1 MEALVSNIFFSL
13 VKKTAACKK
22 EWQPPDRMVWSQ
34 LEPTPAH
41 LTYLVLTSFLIVY
54 ALFSVLVRNRLHLS
68 EPPLATI
75 WVSQPGVKDH
85 CHVPKS

>member
-1 MEALVSNIFFSL
+1 MA
-13 VKKTAACKK
+13 
-22 EWQPPDRMVWSQ
+22 WSQ

-41 LTYLVLTSFLIVY
+41 LTYLVLTSFLLVY

-75 WVSQPGVKDH
+75 WVSQPGAREFPATLQSHSKKWH
-85 CHVPKS
+85 QSNIYKTTPI